1 MRKLSRTTLLT
12 GALALAAASC
22 GGDNGVTPPPPA
34 AEVQA
39 TVIVEGDE
47 QTLAAGAQSE
57 PLVVEVLGDNDESM
71 SGVTVTFTSSG
82 VEHSLSDESVA
93 TDADGRAA
101 VTVTAGTE
109 DGEIEVQA
117 SAGNAEPATF
127 SLTVEAAAEASAL
140 VEVSGDGQTINVDEE
155 SEPLVVEVRDQNE
168 EPMEGVTVAFASS
181 GVDHALSDGS
191 ATTDEDGR
199 AAVTVTSEMEEGDI
213 EVVAE
218 VDGLDTVA
226 FTLTVEFTAAPTTIN
241 KVSGDEQELE
251 YNEESEA
258 LVVEVLD
265 QMDDPMEGVTVA
277 FTGSGRAHAL
287 SDEEATTDADGRAE
301 VVVTAGTQPGE
312 IEVEAAA
319 EGTVPVVFTITVE
332 DAPFSLEAPE
342 ASPRG
347 LAWDGTHLWVAV
359 GDDDQAPRI
368 YQIDPADGSV
378 ENSFDAPAAQHRGLT
393 WDGENLWYSAHGTR
407 TIYKLDP
414 SDGTVLDQFLSPR
427 GNDSQPRGL
436 AWDGETL
443 WHADA
448 GDPNDEGRMIFQ
460 LSPEDGEVLES
471 FTSPVTL
478 PVGLEWD
485 GSHLWVSQIGGTPDL
500 VRFDTEGNIVSS
512 VPSPEGATIVG
523 LALDEDG
530 PWMWASENGEDE
542 AGILIHRITVDLDDP
557 DD

>member
-1 MRKLSRTTLLT
+1 
-12 GALALAAASC
+12 
-22 GGDNGVTPPPPA
+22 VH
-34 AEVQA
+34 A

-101 VTVTAGTE
+101 VTVTAGPE
-109 DGEIEVQA
+109 AGEIEVQA
-117 SAGNAEPATF
+117 SAGNSEPATF
-127 SLTVEAAAEASAL
+127 SLMVAAAAEASAL

-218 VDGLDTVA
+218 VDGLDNVA

-287 SDEEATTDADGRAE
+287 SDEAATTDADGRAE
-301 VVVTAGTQPGE
+301 IVVTAGTQPGE
-312 IEVEAAA
+312 IEVEAEAGGAA
-319 EGTVPVVFTITVE
+319 NVFILTVE

-347 LAWDGTHLWVAV
+347 LAWDGTHLWVVA
-359 GDDDQAPRI
+359 GPDDFVKPTIYRLDPR
-368 YQIDPADGSV
+368 DGSV
-378 ENSFDAPAAQHRGLT
+378 LQSFTAPAAFIGAFFGGSL
-393 WDGENLWYSAHGTR
+393 L
-407 TIYKLDP
+407 I
-414 SDGTVLDQFLSPR
+414 
-427 GNDSQPRGL
+427 
-436 AWDGETL
+436 ETL
-443 WHADA
+443 FSLD
-448 GDPNDEGRMIFQ
+448 GLGL
-460 LSPEDGEVLES
+460 LSYES
-471 FTSPVTL
+471 VIRRDYPVVFGSLYVFTIIGLLTTL
-478 PVGLEWD
+478 IRDL
-485 GSHLWVSQIGGTPDL
+485 SYLWVDPR
-500 VRFDTEGNIVSS
+500 VKFFD
-512 VPSPEGATIVG
+512 
-523 LALDEDG
+523 
-530 PWMWASENGEDE
+530 
-542 AGILIHRITVDLDDP
+542 
-557 DD
+557 